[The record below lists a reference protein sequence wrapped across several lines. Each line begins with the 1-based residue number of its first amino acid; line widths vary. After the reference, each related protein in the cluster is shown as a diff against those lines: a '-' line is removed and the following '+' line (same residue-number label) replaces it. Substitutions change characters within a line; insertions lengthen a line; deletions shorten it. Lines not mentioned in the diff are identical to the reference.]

1 MIKPMRHI
9 EVHLVESND
18 DRESLNNAGFDLF
31 EVETCE
37 QCFEEVGSVEDAEF
51 VSFVVCLDEEDEWI
65 VCAECAEPIL

>member
-18 DRESLNNAGFDLF
+18 DRESLNIAGFELF

-37 QCFEEVGSVEDAEF
+37 QCSEEVGAVEDAEF
-51 VSFVVCLDEEDEWI
+51 VAFVACLDEDDEWI